1 MTRAITLKDS
11 GVKLHGH
18 KIFED
23 DGYISILLT
32 SVTIPKKSIEKT
44 ELIR

>member
-11 GVKLHGH
+11 GIKLHGH
-18 KIFED
+18 KIYED
-23 DGYISILLT
+23 DEWISILL
-32 SVTIPKKSIEKT
+32 SSITIPKKSIEKT